1 MDDLIFH
8 PPAVSQRNQWYRF
21 FSAGL
26 VHADVTHLAFNMISL
41 YLFGRFVEQAFLGL
55 FAEKGKLLFLAMYI
69 LALPVSLLPTYF
81 KNRHNYHYYGLGA
94 SGAVSAVVFAGL
106 LLAPTIRVG
115 FFFFLLLS
123 PVMFLHHCMLS
134 YLWYSPEKEATISIT
149 LLISGGCCRS
159 PLCNTGHVVAEW
171 RKRHHQLPA
180 HDLGRSGIIS
190 NSSISFYTSYIIL
203 LYNRKIIS
211 TVFVTFLNIPIFI
224 APLIPHP

>member
-1 MDDLIFH
+1 MELSITLIIVVITVLVSIGAFNNQKIMDDLIFH

-69 LALPVSLLPTYF
+69 LALPISLLPTYF

-115 FFFFLLLS
+115 FFLLPPIIPGYIFAPLY
-123 PVMFLHHCMLS
+123 VI
-134 YLWYSPEKEATISIT
+134 ISVVLARKGGDNINHSAHIWGAVFGLLFVTLAMWLLNGENAIT
-149 LLISGGCCRS
+149 NCLRMIM
-159 PLCNTGHVVAEW
+159 A
-171 RKRHHQLPA
+171 
-180 HDLGRSGIIS
+180 DLG
-190 NSSISFYTSYIIL
+190 
-203 LYNRKIIS
+203 
-211 TVFVTFLNIPIFI
+211 
-224 APLIPHP
+224 

>member
-1 MDDLIFH
+1 MELSITLIIVVITVLVSIGAFNNQKIMDDLIFH

-41 YLFGRFVEQAFLGL
+41 YLFGRFVEQGFLSL
-55 FAEKGKLLFLAMYI
+55 FAEKGKILFLAMYV

-115 FFFFLLLS
+115 FFLLPPIIPGYVFAPL
-123 PVMFLHHCMLS
+123 
-134 YLWYSPEKEATISIT
+134 YL
-149 LLISGGCCRS
+149 
-159 PLCNTGHVVAEW
+159 
-171 RKRHHQLPA
+171 
-180 HDLGRSGIIS
+180 IIS
-190 NSSISFYTSYIIL
+190 VIL
-203 LYNRKIIS
+203 ERKGGDNINHSAHIWGAVFGL
-211 TVFVTFLNIPIFI
+211 VFVTLAMWLLNGENAITNCFRMIM
-224 APLIPHP
+224 ADLG

>member
-1 MDDLIFH
+1 MELSITLIIVVITVLVSIGAFNNQKIMDDLIFH

-115 FFFFLLLS
+115 FFLLPPIIPGYVFAPLY
-123 PVMFLHHCMLS
+123 VI
-134 YLWYSPEKEATISIT
+134 ISVVLARKGGDNINHSAHIWGAVVGLLFVTLAMWLLNGENAIT
-149 LLISGGCCRS
+149 NCLRMIL
-159 PLCNTGHVVAEW
+159 A
-171 RKRHHQLPA
+171 
-180 HDLGRSGIIS
+180 DLG
-190 NSSISFYTSYIIL
+190 
-203 LYNRKIIS
+203 
-211 TVFVTFLNIPIFI
+211 
-224 APLIPHP
+224 

>member
-1 MDDLIFH
+1 MELSITLIIVVITVLVSIGAFNNQKIMDDLIFH

-115 FFFFLLLS
+115 FFLL
-123 PVMFLHHCMLS
+123 PPIIPGYVF
-134 YLWYSPEKEATISIT
+134 A
-149 LLISGGCCRS
+149 
-159 PLCNTGHVVAEW
+159 PLYV
-171 RKRHHQLPA
+171 
-180 HDLGRSGIIS
+180 IIS
-190 NSSISFYTSYIIL
+190 VVLARKGGDNINHSAHIWGL
-203 LYNRKIIS
+203 L
-211 TVFVTFLNIPIFI
+211 
-224 APLIPHP
+224 

>member
-1 MDDLIFH
+1 MELSITLIIVIITVLVSIGAFNNQKIMDDLIFH

-41 YLFGRFVEQAFLGL
+41 YLFGRFVEDGFLYL
-55 FAEKGKLLFLAMYI
+55 FAEKGKILFLAMYI

-115 FFFFLLLS
+115 FFLLPPIIPGYVFAPL
-123 PVMFLHHCMLS
+123 
-134 YLWYSPEKEATISIT
+134 YLIISVILERKGRDNINHSAHIWGAIFGLLFVT
-149 LLISGGCCRS
+149 LTMWLLIGENAITNCFRMIMADFG
-159 PLCNTGHVVAEW
+159 
-171 RKRHHQLPA
+171 
-180 HDLGRSGIIS
+180 
-190 NSSISFYTSYIIL
+190 
-203 LYNRKIIS
+203 
-211 TVFVTFLNIPIFI
+211 
-224 APLIPHP
+224 

>member
-1 MDDLIFH
+1 MELSITLIIVVITVLVSIGAFNNQKIMDDLIFH

-55 FAEKGKLLFLAMYI
+55 FAEKGKILFLAMYV

-115 FFFFLLLS
+115 FFLLPPIIPGYVFAPLY
-123 PVMFLHHCMLS
+123 VI
-134 YLWYSPEKEATISIT
+134 ISVVLARKGGDNINHSAHIWGAVFGLLFVTLAMWLLNGENAIT
-149 LLISGGCCRS
+149 NCLRMIM
-159 PLCNTGHVVAEW
+159 A
-171 RKRHHQLPA
+171 
-180 HDLGRSGIIS
+180 DLG
-190 NSSISFYTSYIIL
+190 
-203 LYNRKIIS
+203 
-211 TVFVTFLNIPIFI
+211 
-224 APLIPHP
+224 

>member
-1 MDDLIFH
+1 MELSITLIIVVITVLVSIGAFNNQKIMDDLIFH

-41 YLFGRFVEQAFLGL
+41 YLFGRFVEDGFLYL
-55 FAEKGKLLFLAMYI
+55 FAEKGKILFLAMYI

-115 FFFFLLLS
+115 FFLLPPIIPGYVFAPL
-123 PVMFLHHCMLS
+123 
-134 YLWYSPEKEATISIT
+134 YL
-149 LLISGGCCRS
+149 
-159 PLCNTGHVVAEW
+159 
-171 RKRHHQLPA
+171 
-180 HDLGRSGIIS
+180 IIS
-190 NSSISFYTSYIIL
+190 VIL
-203 LYNRKIIS
+203 ERKGRDNINHSAHIWGAIFGLL
-211 TVFVTFLNIPIFI
+211 FVTLAMWLLNGENAITNCFRMIMADFG
-224 APLIPHP
+224 